1 MTKLTD
7 TQIIVLSAASQRAG
21 GAIFPLPETIRGGA
35 AAKVIDG
42 LVRRGLAERVP
53 EGEPTAPEARGPKGR
68 AFRITRAGLEAI
80 GVEPDEDPDA
90 PSVAPG
96 AADVGTAP
104 EAAPT
109 TPAGAEEAA
118 TDAPVADTAVAGKA
132 EPGRGRRAGTKQAL
146 LIEMLRRP
154 EGATIDEITQ
164 ATGWQRHTVRGAI
177 AGALKKKLSLAVT
190 SEKVETRGRTYRI
203 AE

>member
-42 LVRRGLAERVP
+42 LVRRGLADRVP
-53 EGEPTAPEARGPKGR
+53 EGEPTSPEARGPKGR
-68 AFRITRAGLEAI
+68 AYRITRAGLEAI

-96 AADVGTAP
+96 AADTGEAP

-109 TPAGAEEAA
+109 TPAAAEEAA
-118 TDAPVADTAVAGKA
+118 IGARPVDTGAAGKA
-132 EPGRGRRAGTKQAL
+132 GRGSRPCTKQAL

-154 EGATIDEITQ
+154 
-164 ATGWQRHTVRGAI
+164 
-177 AGALKKKLSLAVT
+177 
-190 SEKVETRGRTYRI
+190 
-203 AE
+203 